1 MQRSPD
7 SRPHVPNITANDE
20 IRKLNSMQLSLS
32 TVKWRRRPAL
42 HAHLVHEL
50 FDVGQ
55 CFYSL
60 LLHSS
65 HRGLDGMGPVYPARA
80 RAQKW
85 NKIFPNV
92 KLKIIHLLL
101 GRVIHS
107 EIERCLQFSA
117 RFLRIMLTGDQQQI
131 LQVELSVDRSL
142 FPIITVAGPDSL
154 LEFGADSI
162 ETFEFQQNWG
172 IVFRKVARRTLRLLE
187 VATVVVLV
195 GVAIA

>member
-1 MQRSPD
+1 
-7 SRPHVPNITANDE
+7 
-20 IRKLNSMQLSLS
+20 
-32 TVKWRRRPAL
+32 
-42 HAHLVHEL
+42 
-50 FDVGQ
+50 
-55 CFYSL
+55 
-60 LLHSS
+60 
-65 HRGLDGMGPVYPARA
+65 MGPVYPARA

-85 NKIFPNV
+85 NKCFPNV

-107 EIERCLQFSA
+107 AIERCLQSIVGF
-117 RFLRIMLTGDQQQI
+117 RRIILLGYQQQI
-131 LQVELSVDRSL
+131 LQVKLSVDGSF

-154 LEFGADSI
+154 LEFGADII

-195 GVAIA
+195 GVALA